1 MEKSI
6 SFCDLR
12 PGRDYLVNYYSLFEI
27 DPAEISGKSL
37 SEIKDLIKPVHRRL
51 VGLYGPDKY
60 AHLAPGLA
68 AMATQVFLAIQ
79 AGYETLLDT
88 DKLAAY
94 DKILASWDGPISESG
109 GAVYDASHYQKINRG
124 RITDEDI
131 EQTRNIME
139 QISGYNS
146 KTHQVLQRLK
156 DGKTSDVELITA
168 YDDSL
173 FHKVILVAMEEHL
186 RFQQAGFEGR
196 EVVGDT
202 PAGYLS
208 EVVQQLD
215 AFRAGIP
222 DKARQLLLA
231 AGQGSLKLL
240 TEGGEDM
247 TDSLLVNPEAGLSKL
262 TIALTQRFNDAAT
275 KILEL
280 SEEREALYLERL
292 SLLKGTYW
300 PKQRKLRDKLIV
312 GVMADEVCMWFPF
325 VFANGVVSEDV
336 AFNKQE
342 VVSLKDDELLAK
354 RFMKA
359 GWNIMIL
366 AMREGIDFHVQLQ
379 HVVVAHFESYLDSIE
394 EKE

>member
-1 MEKSI
+1 LCCTH
-6 SFCDLR
+6 SFL
-12 PGRDYLVNYYSLFEI
+12 
-27 DPAEISGKSL
+27 SG
-37 SEIKDLIKPVHRRL
+37 
-51 VGLYGPDKY
+51 
-60 AHLAPGLA
+60 
-68 AMATQVFLAIQ
+68 F
-79 AGYETLLDT
+79 
-88 DKLAAY
+88 
-94 DKILASWDGPISESG
+94 WDGPISESG

-312 GVMADEVCMWFPF
+312 GVMAYEVCMWFPF
-325 VFANGVVSEDV
+325 VFANG
-336 AFNKQE
+336 
-342 VVSLKDDELLAK
+342 
-354 RFMKA
+354 M
-359 GWNIMIL
+359 
-366 AMREGIDFHVQLQ
+366 
-379 HVVVAHFESYLDSIE
+379 
-394 EKE
+394 